1 MALGSLL
8 GGFAGGA
15 IGTAVVQLVL
25 DGRQYQTQLAQAEAL
40 GKTSTASMSKSMAA
54 FRATAGLAFAAAG
67 IAAVQFAAA
76 SVKAASD
83 QEEALNKTRVVFEES
98 SAAVERFA
106 DTSAAS
112 FGISKTAALDAA
124 SGFGTML
131 QTAGLTESTAA
142 SMSVS
147 LTELAADL
155 ASFNNIAIEGADGAL
170 AKLRSGLAGEAEP
183 LRRLG
188 ILLSEARVKAEAYAS
203 GIAETGAELT
213 EGQKVQA
220 RYNLILQDSAK
231 AQGDFARTSD
241 GLANQQRILQA
252 RFADFQAEVGQN
264 LLPVIQELLPA
275 LLDIGETALP
285 ILKGAIE
292 GATSVIGPMAEALRG
307 VSDVLQG
314 DILPGMDGW
323 TERLRTVTGVFG
335 FMNPALDQVN
345 KGFEEYDKAVA
356 EAAEESTRLSEN
368 QAALAA
374 NHAVLTGAV
383 GDTGKAIRT
392 FAGRSG
398 EELEEFR
405 DSMQDTFRVGS
416 TTFEE
421 LADKARVS
429 ANQILASLRKQV
441 KAQENYQENLE
452 ELKQRNI
459 PDALLE
465 QLTALGLDG
474 AAIIEALANANKQR
488 FREIVSEWRT
498 SETNAQQIANAI
510 AGIGQA
516 VNNLPTNKTVNVHF
530 NVTSTVGA
538 ALSNVAAQV
547 DDAIR
552 AALARTGG
560 A

>member
-1 MALGSLL
+1 
-8 GGFAGGA
+8 
-15 IGTAVVQLVL
+15 
-25 DGRQYQTQLAQAEAL
+25 
-40 GKTSTASMSKSMAA
+40 
-54 FRATAGLAFAAAG
+54 
-67 IAAVQFAAA
+67 
-76 SVKAASD
+76 
-83 QEEALNKTRVVFEES
+83 
-98 SAAVERFA
+98 
-106 DTSAAS
+106 
-112 FGISKTAALDAA
+112 
-124 SGFGTML
+124 
-131 QTAGLTESTAA
+131 
-142 SMSVS
+142 
-147 LTELAADL
+147 
-155 ASFNNIAIEGADGAL
+155 
-170 AKLRSGLAGEAEP
+170 
-183 LRRLG
+183 
-188 ILLSEARVKAEAYAS
+188 
-203 GIAETGAELT
+203 
-213 EGQKVQA
+213 
-220 RYNLILQDSAK
+220 
-231 AQGDFARTSD
+231 
-241 GLANQQRILQA
+241 
-252 RFADFQAEVGQN
+252 
-264 LLPVIQELLPA
+264 
-275 LLDIGETALP
+275 
-285 ILKGAIE
+285 
-292 GATSVIGPMAEALRG
+292 
-307 VSDVLQG
+307 VLQG

-323 TERLRTVTGVFG
+323 TDRLRTVTGLFG
-335 FMNPALDQVN
+335 FMNPALGEVN

-374 NHAVLTGAV
+374 NHAVLTDAV
-383 GDTGKAIRT
+383 GNTGKAIRT

-441 KAQENYQENLE
+441 KAQEDYQENLE

-474 AAIIEALANANKQR
+474 AQVIEALAESNQRR

-498 SETNAQQIANAI
+498 SETNARSIANAI
-510 AGIGQA
+510 AGIGSA